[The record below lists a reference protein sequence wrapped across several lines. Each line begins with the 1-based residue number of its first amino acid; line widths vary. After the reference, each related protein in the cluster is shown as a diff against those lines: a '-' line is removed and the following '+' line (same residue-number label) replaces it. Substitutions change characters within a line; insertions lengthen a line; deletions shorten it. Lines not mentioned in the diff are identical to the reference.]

1 MRPQEQKP
9 KIFGIGLNKTGT
21 TTLGEMG
28 KILGLQCTSC
38 NKRLLEDVVLRGDF
52 ERVKELVQKFD
63 LFEEF
68 EFVKFN
74 LRAGMKSSR
83 CSKFDV

>member
-1 MRPQEQKP
+1 
-9 KIFGIGLNKTGT
+9 
-21 TTLGEMG
+21 MG

-63 LFEEF
+63 LFENWPWPLIYKELDELF
-68 EFVKFN
+68 QVAN
-74 LRAGMKSSR
+74 L
-83 CSKFDV
+83 